1 MNMKKKHLLILLG
14 SLLLG
19 VLLGMIGTGFASL
32 RSEISQDQVLFVL
45 DTFFFWLGI
54 ISTILALYFTRMSRK
69 AYNNYQREEDDEQSE
84 QDYIRMYRFLDYG
97 TVANSILLISMLFS
111 LVAMFPEFRLSLS
124 PFLLAILVIFVG
136 SYCFNTT
143 SLIRNYKLSIMATP
157 KEMLEFLDTYDEGEK
172 QAEMEEAYLILL
184 KINQTILPAIYILLM
199 VLSLVLGEVQ
209 LIALIIAVAIHIYI
223 NLAQLRK
230 TKRYFK

>member
-1 MNMKKKHLLILLG
+1 MKKKHLLILLG
-14 SLLLG
+14 SILLG

-32 RSEISQDQVLFVL
+32 RSGISQDQVLFVL

-97 TVANSILLISMLFS
+97 TVANSTLLISMLFS

-124 PFLLAILVIFVG
+124 PFLLTILVIFVG

-143 SLIRNYKLSIMATP
+143 SLIRNYKLSIMPTP

-172 QAEMEEAYLILL
+172 QAEMEEAYLTLF
-184 KINQTILPAIYILLM
+184 KINQTILPAIYILLI

>member
-1 MNMKKKHLLILLG
+1 MKKKHLLILLG
-14 SLLLG
+14 SVLLG

-32 RSEISQDQVLFVL
+32 RSEISKDQVLFVL
-45 DTFFFWLGI
+45 DAFFFWFGI

-97 TVANSILLISMLFS
+97 TVANSTLLISMLFS
-111 LVAMFPEFRLSLS
+111 LVTMFPGFRLSLS

-136 SYCFNTT
+136 SYCLNTT

-157 KEMLEFLDTYDEGEK
+157 KEMLELLNTYDEGEK
-172 QAEMEEAYLILL
+172 QAEMEEAYLILF

>member
-1 MNMKKKHLLILLG
+1 MKKKHLLILLG

-84 QDYIRMYRFLDYG
+84 EDYIRMYRFLDYG

>member
-1 MNMKKKHLLILLG
+1 MKKKHLLILLG

-69 AYNNYQREEDDEQSE
+69 AYNNYQREEGDEQSE

-97 TVANSILLISMLFS
+97 KVANSILLISMLFS

-172 QAEMEEAYLILL
+172 QAEMEEAYLILF
-184 KINQTILPAIYILLM
+184 KINQTILPAIYILLI

>member
-1 MNMKKKHLLILLG
+1 MKKKHLLILLG
-14 SLLLG
+14 SILLG
-19 VLLGMIGTGFASL
+19 VLLGMIGTGFAGL
-32 RSEISQDQVLFVL
+32 RSEISKDQVLFVL

-97 TVANSILLISMLFS
+97 TVANSTLLISMLFS

-157 KEMLEFLDTYDEGEK
+157 KEMLEFLNTYDEGEK
-172 QAEMEEAYLILL
+172 QAEMEEAYLILF

>member
-1 MNMKKKHLLILLG
+1 MKKKHLLILLG

-172 QAEMEEAYLILL
+172 QAEMEEDYLILL

>member
-1 MNMKKKHLLILLG
+1 MKKKHLLILLG
-14 SLLLG
+14 SILLG
-19 VLLGMIGTGFASL
+19 ALLGMIGTGFAGL
-32 RSEISQDQVLFVL
+32 RSEISKDQVLFVL

-69 AYNNYQREEDDEQSE
+69 AYSNYQREEDDEQSE

-97 TVANSILLISMLFS
+97 TVANSTLLISMLFS

-124 PFLLAILVIFVG
+124 PFLLTILVIFVG
-136 SYCFNTT
+136 SYCFKTT
-143 SLIRNYKLSIMATP
+143 SLIRNYKFSIMATP
-157 KEMLEFLDTYDEGEK
+157 KEMLEFLNTYDEGEK
-172 QAEMEEAYLILL
+172 QAEMEEAYLILF
-184 KINQTILPAIYILLM
+184 KINQTILPAIYIFLM
-199 VLSLVLGEVQ
+199 FLSLVLGEVQ
-209 LIALIIAVAIHIYI
+209 LVALIIAIAIHIYI

>member
-1 MNMKKKHLLILLG
+1 MKKKHLLILLG
-14 SLLLG
+14 SVLLG

-32 RSEISQDQVLFVL
+32 RSEISKNQVLFVL
-45 DTFFFWLGI
+45 DAFFFWFGI

>member
-1 MNMKKKHLLILLG
+1 MKKKHLLILLG
-14 SLLLG
+14 SILLG
-19 VLLGMIGTGFASL
+19 ALLGMIGTGFAGL
-32 RSEISQDQVLFVL
+32 RSEISKDQVLFVL

-69 AYNNYQREEDDEQSE
+69 AYSNYQREEDDEQSE

-97 TVANSILLISMLFS
+97 TVANSTLLISMLFS
-111 LVAMFPEFRLSLS
+111 LVTMFPGFRLSLS

-136 SYCFNTT
+136 SYCLNTT

-172 QAEMEEAYLILL
+172 QAEMENTYLTLFRLNQILL
-184 KINQTILPAIYILLM
+184 PELYILLL
-199 VLSLVLGEVQ
+199 VLSIILQEIQLVALVLLV
-209 LIALIIAVAIHIYI
+209 VIHLYI
-223 NLAQLRK
+223 NFAQLRK

>member
-1 MNMKKKHLLILLG
+1 MKNKHLLILLG
-14 SLLLG
+14 SILLG
-19 VLLGMIGTGFASL
+19 ALLGMIGTGFAGL
-32 RSEISQDQVLFVL
+32 RSEISKDQVLFVL
-45 DTFFFWLGI
+45 DAFFFWFGI

-69 AYNNYQREEDDEQSE
+69 AYSNYQREEDDEQSE

-97 TVANSILLISMLFS
+97 TVANSTLLISMLFS

-124 PFLLAILVIFVG
+124 PFLLTILVIFVG
-136 SYCFNTT
+136 SYCFKTT
-143 SLIRNYKLSIMATP
+143 SLIRNYKFSIMATP

-172 QAEMEEAYLILL
+172 QAEMEEAYLILF

>member
-1 MNMKKKHLLILLG
+1 MKKKHLLILLG
-14 SLLLG
+14 SVLLG

-32 RSEISQDQVLFVL
+32 RSEISKDQVLFVL
-45 DTFFFWLGI
+45 DAIFFWFGI

-97 TVANSILLISMLFS
+97 TVANSTLLISMLFS
-111 LVAMFPEFRLSLS
+111 LVTMFPGFRLSLS
-124 PFLLAILVIFVG
+124 PFLLTILVIFVG

-172 QAEMEEAYLILL
+172 QAEMENAYLTLFRLNQILL
-184 KINQTILPAIYILLM
+184 PELYILLL
-199 VLSLVLGEVQ
+199 VLSIILQEIQLVALVLLV
-209 LIALIIAVAIHIYI
+209 VIHLYI
-223 NLAQLRK
+223 NFAQLRK

>member
-1 MNMKKKHLLILLG
+1 MKKKHLLILLG
-14 SLLLG
+14 SILLG
-19 VLLGMIGTGFASL
+19 VLLGMIGTGFAGL
-32 RSEISQDQVLFVL
+32 RSEISKDQVLFVL

-97 TVANSILLISMLFS
+97 TVANSTLLISMLFS

-157 KEMLEFLDTYDEGEK
+157 KEMLELLNTYDEGEK
-172 QAEMEEAYLILL
+172 QAEMEEAYLILF

>member
-1 MNMKKKHLLILLG
+1 MKKKHLLILLG
-14 SLLLG
+14 SVLLG

-32 RSEISQDQVLFVL
+32 RSEISKDQVLFVL
-45 DTFFFWLGI
+45 DAFFFWFGI

-97 TVANSILLISMLFS
+97 TVANSTLLISMLFS
-111 LVAMFPEFRLSLS
+111 LVTMFPGFRLSLS

-172 QAEMEEAYLILL
+172 QAEMEEAYLILF
-184 KINQTILPAIYILLM
+184 KVNQLIIPGIYIVLVVLSM
-199 VLSLVLGEVQ
+199 VLGQVQ
-209 LIALIIAVAIHIYI
+209 LVALLVAVVIHLYT
-223 NLAQLRK
+223 NVAQLRK

>member
-1 MNMKKKHLLILLG
+1 MKKKHLLILLG
-14 SLLLG
+14 SILLG
-19 VLLGMIGTGFASL
+19 ALLGMIGTGFAGL
-32 RSEISQDQVLFVL
+32 RSEISKDQVLFVL

-69 AYNNYQREEDDEQSE
+69 AYSNYQREEDDEQSE

-97 TVANSILLISMLFS
+97 TVANSTLLISMLFS

-124 PFLLAILVIFVG
+124 PFLLTILVIFVG
-136 SYCFNTT
+136 SYCFKTT
-143 SLIRNYKLSIMATP
+143 SLIRNYKFSIMATP

-172 QAEMEEAYLILL
+172 QAEMEEAYLILF
-184 KINQTILPAIYILLM
+184 KINQTILPAIYIFLM
-199 VLSLVLGEVQ
+199 FLSLVLGEVQ
-209 LIALIIAVAIHIYI
+209 LVALIIAIAIHIYI

>member
-1 MNMKKKHLLILLG
+1 MKKKHLLILLG
-14 SLLLG
+14 SVLLG

-32 RSEISQDQVLFVL
+32 RSEISKDQVLFVL

-97 TVANSILLISMLFS
+97 TVANSTLLVSMLFS
-111 LVAMFPEFRLSLS
+111 LVTMFPEFRLSLS

-157 KEMLEFLDTYDEGEK
+157 KEMLEFLNTYDEGEK
-172 QAEMEEAYLILL
+172 QAEMEEAYLILF

>member
-1 MNMKKKHLLILLG
+1 MKKKHLLILLG
-14 SLLLG
+14 SILLG
-19 VLLGMIGTGFASL
+19 VLLGMIGTGFAGL
-32 RSEISQDQVLFVL
+32 RSEISKDQVLFVL

-69 AYNNYQREEDDEQSE
+69 AYSNYQREEDDEQSE

-97 TVANSILLISMLFS
+97 TVANSTLLISMLFS

-157 KEMLEFLDTYDEGEK
+157 KEMLEFLNTYDEGEK
-172 QAEMEEAYLILL
+172 QAEMEEAYLILF

>member
-1 MNMKKKHLLILLG
+1 MKKKHLLILLG

-172 QAEMEEAYLILL
+172 QAEMEEAYLILF

>member
-1 MNMKKKHLLILLG
+1 MKKKHLLILLG
-14 SLLLG
+14 SILLG

>member
-1 MNMKKKHLLILLG
+1 MKKKHLLILLG
-14 SLLLG
+14 SVLLG

-32 RSEISQDQVLFVL
+32 RSEISKNQVLFVL
-45 DTFFFWLGI
+45 DAFFFWFGI

-69 AYNNYQREEDDEQSE
+69 AYNNYQREEGDEQSE

-97 TVANSILLISMLFS
+97 KVANSILLISMLFS

-124 PFLLAILVIFVG
+124 PFLLTILVIFVG

-143 SLIRNYKLSIMATP
+143 SLIRNYKLSIMPTP

-172 QAEMEEAYLILL
+172 QAEMENTYLTLFRLNQILL
-184 KINQTILPAIYILLM
+184 PELYILLL
-199 VLSLVLGEVQ
+199 VLSIILQEIQLVALVLLV
-209 LIALIIAVAIHIYI
+209 VIHLYI
-223 NLAQLRK
+223 NFAQLRK

>member
-1 MNMKKKHLLILLG
+1 MKKKHLLILLG
-14 SLLLG
+14 SILLG
-19 VLLGMIGTGFASL
+19 ALLGMIGTGFAGL
-32 RSEISQDQVLFVL
+32 RSEISKDQVLFVL

-69 AYNNYQREEDDEQSE
+69 AYSNYQREEDDEQSE

-97 TVANSILLISMLFS
+97 TVANSTLLISMLFS

-124 PFLLAILVIFVG
+124 PFLLTILVIFVG
-136 SYCFNTT
+136 SYCFKTT
-143 SLIRNYKLSIMATP
+143 SLIRNYKFSIMATP

-172 QAEMEEAYLILL
+172 QAEMEEAYLILF

>member
-1 MNMKKKHLLILLG
+1 MKKKHLLILLG

>member
-1 MNMKKKHLLILLG
+1 MNKVNK
-14 SLLLG
+14 
-19 VLLGMIGTGFASL
+19 
-32 RSEISQDQVLFVL
+32 
-45 DTFFFWLGI
+45 
-54 ISTILALYFTRMSRK
+54 TIF
-69 AYNNYQREEDDEQSE
+69 
-84 QDYIRMYRFLDYG
+84 IRMYRFLDYG
-97 TVANSILLISMLFS
+97 TVANSTLLISMLFS

-124 PFLLAILVIFVG
+124 PFLLTILVIFVG
-136 SYCFNTT
+136 SYCFKTT
-143 SLIRNYKLSIMATP
+143 SLIRNYKFSIMATP

-172 QAEMEEAYLILL
+172 QAEMEEAYLILF

>member
-1 MNMKKKHLLILLG
+1 MKKKHLLILLG

-19 VLLGMIGTGFASL
+19 VLLEMIGTGFASL

-97 TVANSILLISMLFS
+97 TVANSILIISMLFS

-172 QAEMEEAYLILL
+172 QAEMEEAYLILF

>member
-1 MNMKKKHLLILLG
+1 MKKKHLLILLG

-172 QAEMEEAYLILL
+172 QAEIEEAYLILL

>member
-1 MNMKKKHLLILLG
+1 MKKKHLLILLG
-14 SLLLG
+14 SLRLG

>member
-1 MNMKKKHLLILLG
+1 MKKKHLLILLG
-14 SLLLG
+14 SVLLG

-32 RSEISQDQVLFVL
+32 RSEISKDQVLFVL
-45 DTFFFWLGI
+45 DAIFFWFGI

-97 TVANSILLISMLFS
+97 TVANSTLLISMLFS

-124 PFLLAILVIFVG
+124 PLLLTILVIFVG
-136 SYCFNTT
+136 SYCFKTT
-143 SLIRNYKLSIMATP
+143 SLIRNYKFSIMATP

-172 QAEMEEAYLILL
+172 QAEMEEAYLILF

>member
-1 MNMKKKHLLILLG
+1 MKKKHLLILLG
-14 SLLLG
+14 SILLG
-19 VLLGMIGTGFASL
+19 VLLGMIGTGFAGL
-32 RSEISQDQVLFVL
+32 RSEISKDQVLFVL

-97 TVANSILLISMLFS
+97 TVANSTLLISMLFS

-124 PFLLAILVIFVG
+124 PFLLTILVIFVG

-157 KEMLEFLDTYDEGEK
+157 KEMLEFLNTYDEGEK
-172 QAEMEEAYLILL
+172 QAEMEEAYLILF

-199 VLSLVLGEVQ
+199 VVSLVSGEVQ

>member
-1 MNMKKKHLLILLG
+1 MKKKHLLILLG
-14 SLLLG
+14 SILLG
-19 VLLGMIGTGFASL
+19 VLLGMIGTGFAGL
-32 RSEISQDQVLFVL
+32 RSEISKDQVLFVL

-54 ISTILALYFTRMSRK
+54 ISTILALYFARMSRK

-97 TVANSILLISMLFS
+97 TVANSTLLVSMLFS
-111 LVAMFPEFRLSLS
+111 LVTMFPEFRLSLS
-124 PFLLAILVIFVG
+124 PFLLTILVIFVG

-157 KEMLEFLDTYDEGEK
+157 KEMLELLNTYDEGEK
-172 QAEMEEAYLILL
+172 QAEMEEAYLILF

>member
-1 MNMKKKHLLILLG
+1 MKKKHLLILLG

-19 VLLGMIGTGFASL
+19 VLLEMIGTGFSSL

-54 ISTILALYFTRMSRK
+54 ISTILALYFIRMSRK

-97 TVANSILLISMLFS
+97 TVANSTLLISMLFS

-172 QAEMEEAYLILL
+172 QAEMEEAYLILF
-184 KINQTILPAIYILLM
+184 KINQTILPAIYIFLM
-199 VLSLVLGEVQ
+199 FLSLVLGEVQ
-209 LIALIIAVAIHIYI
+209 LVALIIAIAIHIYI

>member
-1 MNMKKKHLLILLG
+1 MKKKHLLILLG

-19 VLLGMIGTGFASL
+19 VLLGMIGTGFAGL
-32 RSEISQDQVLFVL
+32 RSEISKDQVLFVL

-97 TVANSILLISMLFS
+97 TVANSTLLISMLFS

-124 PFLLAILVIFVG
+124 PFLLTILVIFVG

-172 QAEMEEAYLILL
+172 QAEMEEAYLILF

-199 VLSLVLGEVQ
+199 VLSLVLGELQ

>member
-1 MNMKKKHLLILLG
+1 MKKKHLLILLG
-14 SLLLG
+14 SILLG
-19 VLLGMIGTGFASL
+19 VLLGMIGTGFADL
-32 RSEISQDQVLFVL
+32 RSGISQDQVLFVL

-97 TVANSILLISMLFS
+97 TVANSTLLISMLFS

-124 PFLLAILVIFVG
+124 PFLLTILVIFVG

-143 SLIRNYKLSIMATP
+143 SLIRNYKLSIMPTP

-172 QAEMEEAYLILL
+172 QAEMEEAYLTLF
-184 KINQTILPAIYILLM
+184 KINQTILPAIYILLI

>member
-1 MNMKKKHLLILLG
+1 MKKKHLLILLG
-14 SLLLG
+14 SILLG

-69 AYNNYQREEDDEQSE
+69 AYNNYQREEGDEQSE

-97 TVANSILLISMLFS
+97 KVANSILLISMLFS

-124 PFLLAILVIFVG
+124 PFLLTILVIFVG

-143 SLIRNYKLSIMATP
+143 SLIRNYKLSIMPTP

-172 QAEMEEAYLILL
+172 QAEMENAYLTLFRLNQILL
-184 KINQTILPAIYILLM
+184 PELYILLL
-199 VLSLVLGEVQ
+199 VLSIILQEIQLVALVLLV
-209 LIALIIAVAIHIYI
+209 VIHLYI
-223 NLAQLRK
+223 NFAQLRK

>member
-1 MNMKKKHLLILLG
+1 MKKKHLLILLG
-14 SLLLG
+14 SVLLG

-32 RSEISQDQVLFVL
+32 RSEISKDQVLFVL
-45 DTFFFWLGI
+45 DAFFFWFGI

-69 AYNNYQREEDDEQSE
+69 AYNNYQREEDEQSE

-97 TVANSILLISMLFS
+97 TVANSTLLISMLFS
-111 LVAMFPEFRLSLS
+111 LVTMFPGFRLSLS

-136 SYCFNTT
+136 SYCLNTT

-172 QAEMEEAYLILL
+172 QAEMEEAYLILF

>member
-1 MNMKKKHLLILLG
+1 MKKKHLLILLG

-19 VLLGMIGTGFASL
+19 VLLGMIGTGFADL
-32 RSEISQDQVLFVL
+32 RSGISQDQVLFVL

>member
-1 MNMKKKHLLILLG
+1 MKKKHLLILLG
-14 SLLLG
+14 SILLG

-69 AYNNYQREEDDEQSE
+69 AYNNYQREEGDEQSE

-97 TVANSILLISMLFS
+97 KVANSILLISMLFS

-124 PFLLAILVIFVG
+124 PFLLTILVIFVG

-143 SLIRNYKLSIMATP
+143 SLIRNYKLSIMPTP

-172 QAEMEEAYLILL
+172 QAEMEEAYLILF
-184 KINQTILPAIYILLM
+184 KINQTILPAIYILLI

>member
-1 MNMKKKHLLILLG
+1 MKKKHLLILLG
-14 SLLLG
+14 SVLLG

-32 RSEISQDQVLFVL
+32 RSEISKDQVLFVL
-45 DTFFFWLGI
+45 DAFFFWFGI

-97 TVANSILLISMLFS
+97 TVATSTLLISMLFS
-111 LVAMFPEFRLSLS
+111 LVTMFPGFRLSLS

-136 SYCFNTT
+136 SYCLNTT

-172 QAEMEEAYLILL
+172 QAEMEEAYLILF

-209 LIALIIAVAIHIYI
+209 LIALIIAVAIHTYI

>member
-1 MNMKKKHLLILLG
+1 MKKKHLLILLG

-19 VLLGMIGTGFASL
+19 VLLGMIGTGFADL
-32 RSEISQDQVLFVL
+32 RSGISQDQVLFVL

-97 TVANSILLISMLFS
+97 TVANSTLLVSMLFS
-111 LVAMFPEFRLSLS
+111 LVTMFPEFRLSLS
-124 PFLLAILVIFVG
+124 PFLLTILVIFVG

-157 KEMLEFLDTYDEGEK
+157 KEMLELLNTYDEGEK
-172 QAEMEEAYLILL
+172 QAEMEEAYLILF